1 MSNIKLFRLNEE
13 TWDGLECTD
22 FETEKPLQ
30 EFIEKN
36 MATFLGINFLRSEY
50 STGKEYGGRIDSLGI
65 DENYCPVIIEYKRS
79 FDKNV
84 ISQALSYLTWLKS
97 NKPEFEL
104 LVIKTLSKE
113 YADNIEWSM
122 PRVLCIAGDFT
133 KHVKNSAKQI
143 PAIELIR
150 YKKYGNDTLLFDFI
164 DSKDATKYA
173 SVNDANSKKSQK
185 QPRSEFSDHIGYIGV
200 RLEKADKNLKDLY
213 HAVEDFITNL
223 GDDIQE
229 KELKHYKAF
238 IRIKNFVRIM
248 VRPQAKCLLL
258 YLNLD
263 PKKFHLEGL
272 TRDVSDY
279 HTGICNVEVKIS
291 SIDDFEKTKHL
302 IIKSYEAS

>member
-1 MSNIKLFRLNEE
+1 MSNIKLFRFNKR

-104 LVIKTLSKE
+104 LVHKKYGET

-173 SVNDANSKKSQK
+173 GVNDANSKKSQK
-185 QPRSEFSDHIGYIGV
+185 RPRSEFSDQ
-200 RLEKADKNLKDLY
+200 LKKMDKNLKDLY
-213 HAVEDFITNL
+213 HAVEGFIKNL

-238 IRIKNFVRIM
+238 IRIKNFVRIKI
-248 VRPQAKCLLL
+248 RPQLKYLLL
-258 YLNLD
+258 DLNLD
-263 PKKFHLEGL
+263 PKKFHLEGF

-291 SIDDFEKTKHL
+291 SIDDLEKTKHL